1 MTILVAEIYVN
12 DSPTKHNRD
21 LTSYL
26 FRNLQVVIYKGRIK
40 FRFKKIKP
48 REFTQLR
55 EMGIKALPAMIIGGK
70 KYVSVPIII
79 EEIQNRVKTSQKTA
93 SVKTDDEMLNDY
105 FKREIGD
112 PQKGLD
118 GKIDINNMDQ
128 ENVDRV
134 DLSSA
139 VLREK
144 ERRSGGQQY
153 NNPLDPQA
161 RPTPHKASWDH
172 RKDDDYTDREP
183 PQRPQQ
189 RPQYAMRQDNIDPG
203 DPMAA
208 LQAVQRKEGTSQDDE
223 LVQMMLSKSE

>member
-1 MTILVAEIYVN
+1 MPIGVAEIYLN

-21 LTSYL
+21 LISYL
-26 FRNLQVVIYKGRIK
+26 DRNIQTIIYKGRIK
-40 FRFKKIKP
+40 FRVKKIKP

-55 EMGIKALPAMIIGGK
+55 EMGIKALPAMIINGK
-70 KYVSVPIII
+70 KYISVPIII
-79 EEIQNRVKTSQKTA
+79 EEIQQRVKTSQKTA
-93 SVKTDDEMLNDY
+93 PVKTDDEMLNDY

-128 ENVDRV
+128 ENTDRV

-139 VLREK
+139 VLKEK

-153 NNPLDPQA
+153 NNPLDPQT
-161 RPTPHKASWDH
+161 RPTPNKASWDH
-172 RKDDDYTDREP
+172 RKDDDYENREP
-183 PQRPQQ
+183 QQRPQQ
-189 RPQYAMRQDNIDPG
+189 RPQYAARQDNIDPG

-208 LQAVQRKEGTSQDDE
+208 LQAIQSKEGASKDDE
-223 LVQMMLSKSE
+223 LVQMMLSKFE